1 MNLFLPNKSTS
12 LVTSWVVLVSIFLVA
27 CKSSYYKKK
36 ADKNTYGI
44 LEKIQNDLFGKK
56 DPFTIDTPYS
66 DRSPDEVSSQ
76 EILAERDLREIMEI
90 DVDRALEIAIANSR
104 EYQSQK
110 ESLYLSA
117 LSLSETEFVFSP
129 QFLATA
135 GADYTNPKGDGDPSM
150 GMAGQLSVSQLL
162 RTGGRI
168 SANLTRDLT
177 RFYVGN
183 PRQGVSDAIRPN
195 LSQPLL
201 RGFGSRVAAENLR
214 QAERNV
220 IYAIRDFNHYQNEF
234 AVGKV
239 QDYFRL
245 LRGRDIIRNS
255 YADYQSRTNET
266 ARLVEQLDA
275 GRVSNVDLG
284 EIQQAELT
292 SKNNYINAI
301 ANYGTDLDRFKIDLG
316 LPLGAE
322 LKLDDKALN
331 EITEVGLPFIEMDAE
346 YAFDLAI
353 EYSWPLMNEIDRF
366 EDAKRKVYVAANRL
380 KPGIDFFTSASL
392 SDEGESFGGYASFD
406 PDNVRTTMG
415 VELDIPVNRFNE
427 RNQYRTTL
435 INFERALRNLSLALD
450 SKRNSIRLLLRSLKQ
465 FEQNYQIQ
473 TVSMELASKRVTGA
487 SLTYQAGRATVDQ
500 IVRAQ
505 DNLVAARNALST
517 TMVNYLGARM
527 NLFLE
532 IGILRADRGKFWI
545 SEEAIIVDLKTGERK
560 QPATQPEAGS
570 MQSETLITPDQLFQ

>member
-1 MNLFLPNKSTS
+1 M
-12 LVTSWVVLVSIFLVA
+12 VTLWLVLVSMFLMA
-27 CKSSYYKKK
+27 CKTSYYR
-36 ADKNTYGI
+36 DKTDKDVYTI
-44 LEKIQNDLFGKK
+44 LDKIQSDLFGNE
-56 DPFTIDTPYS
+56 DPFAIDTPYS
-66 DRSPDEVSSQ
+66 DRPPNDISSD
-76 EILAERDLREIMEI
+76 EILAGRNLKEVLEI
-90 DVDRALEIAIANSR
+90 DVDRALEIAIESSR
-104 EYQSQK
+104 EYQNQK

-135 GADYTNPKGDGDPSM
+135 GADYTDPKGDGDPSM
-150 GMAGQLSVSQLL
+150 GISGQLSVSQLL
-162 RTGGRI
+162 RNGGRI

-183 PRQGVSDAIRPN
+183 PRQGVSDAISLN

-301 ANYGTDLDRFKIDLG
+301 ANYGTDVDRFKIDLG
-316 LPLGAE
+316 LPLGVE
-322 LKLDDKALN
+322 LKLDEKALK
-331 EITEVGLPFIEMDAE
+331 EITEVGLPFAEMDAE

-353 EYSWPLMNEIDRF
+353 KYSWPLMNEIDRY

-380 KPGIDFFTSASL
+380 KPGVDFFTNATL
-392 SDEGESFGGYASFD
+392 SDEGGSFGDYASFD
-406 PDNVRTTMG
+406 PDNVRTTIG

-473 TVSMELASKRVTGA
+473 TISMELASKRVSGA

-517 TMVNYLGARM
+517 TMVNYIGARM

-532 IGILRADRGKFWI
+532 VGILRADREQFWI
-545 SEEAIIVDLKTGERK
+545 SEEAVIVDLKTGELKRS
-560 QPATQPEAGS
+560 ATQSEAGS
-570 MQSETLITPDQLFQ
+570 KESETIITPDQLFQ

>member
-1 MNLFLPNKSTS
+1 M
-12 LVTSWVVLVSIFLVA
+12 
-27 CKSSYYKKK
+27 
-36 ADKNTYGI
+36 
-44 LEKIQNDLFGKK
+44 
-56 DPFTIDTPYS
+56 
-66 DRSPDEVSSQ
+66 
-76 EILAERDLREIMEI
+76 
-90 DVDRALEIAIANSR
+90 
-104 EYQSQK
+104 
-110 ESLYLSA
+110 
-117 LSLSETEFVFSP
+117 
-129 QFLATA
+129 
-135 GADYTNPKGDGDPSM
+135 
-150 GMAGQLSVSQLL
+150 
-162 RTGGRI
+162 
-168 SANLTRDLT
+168 
-177 RFYVGN
+177 
-183 PRQGVSDAIRPN
+183 
-195 LSQPLL
+195 
-201 RGFGSRVAAENLR
+201 
-214 QAERNV
+214 
-220 IYAIRDFNHYQNEF
+220 
-234 AVGKV
+234 
-239 QDYFRL
+239 
-245 LRGRDIIRNS
+245 
-255 YADYQSRTNET
+255 
-266 ARLVEQLDA
+266 
-275 GRVSNVDLG
+275 
-284 EIQQAELT
+284 
-292 SKNNYINAI
+292 
-301 ANYGTDLDRFKIDLG
+301 
-316 LPLGAE
+316 
-322 LKLDDKALN
+322 
-331 EITEVGLPFIEMDAE
+331 
-346 YAFDLAI
+346 
-353 EYSWPLMNEIDRF
+353 
-366 EDAKRKVYVAANRL
+366 AANRL

-435 INFERALRNLSLALD
+435 INFERALRNLGLALD

>member
-1 MNLFLPNKSTS
+1 MFLM
-12 LVTSWVVLVSIFLVA
+12 A
-27 CKSSYYKKK
+27 CKTSYYR
-36 ADKNTYGI
+36 DKTDKDVYTI
-44 LEKIQNDLFGKK
+44 LDKIQSDLFGNE
-56 DPFTIDTPYS
+56 DPFAIDTPYS
-66 DRSPDEVSSQ
+66 DRPPNDISSD
-76 EILAERDLREIMEI
+76 EILAGRNLKEVLEI
-90 DVDRALEIAIANSR
+90 DVDRALEIAIETSR
-104 EYQSQK
+104 EYQNQK

-135 GADYTNPKGDGDPSM
+135 GADYTDPKGDGDPSM
-150 GMAGQLSVSQLL
+150 GISGQLSVSQLL

-183 PRQGVSDAIRPN
+183 PRQGVSDAISLN

-301 ANYGTDLDRFKIDLG
+301 ANYGTDVDRFKIDLG
-316 LPLGAE
+316 LPLGVE
-322 LKLDDKALN
+322 LKLDEKALK
-331 EITEVGLPFIEMDAE
+331 EITEVGLPFAEMDAE
-346 YAFDLAI
+346 HAFDLAI
-353 EYSWPLMNEIDRF
+353 KYSWPLMNEIDRY

-380 KPGIDFFTSASL
+380 KPGVDFFTNATL
-392 SDEGESFGGYASFD
+392 SDEGGSFGDYASFD
-406 PDNVRTTMG
+406 PDNVRTTIG

-473 TVSMELASKRVTGA
+473 TISMELASKRVSGA

-517 TMVNYLGARM
+517 TMVNYIGARM

-532 IGILRADRGKFWI
+532 VGILRADRDQFWI
-545 SEEAIIVDLKTGERK
+545 SEEAVIVDLKTGELKRSAA
-560 QPATQPEAGS
+560 QSEAGS
-570 MQSETLITPDQLFQ
+570 KEPETIITPDQLFQ